1 MVPAEITSEQGTRG
15 KGRLG
20 GAMKGLSDNLRNTL
34 AWSWKG
40 LSKNAKEKEDWE
52 KEALARHD
60 ILLPNERSFHH
71 AAKRNNLDI
80 MEQLVE
86 EKVNIN
92 AVNSMKRT
100 ALHFA
105 VGGNHLSAVDFLL
118 NHKARVDIADKHGLT
133 VLHLAA
139 WSGSLEIMLMLVK
152 AGADQKAKNQDGMTI
167 LHFAAQNNNVRI
179 VEYLIQDLHLKDLNQ
194 QDEKGRKPFLLAAE
208 KGHVEM
214 IEKLIMLNL
223 LTSEKDKEGN
233 TALHLAAKHGHS
245 SVVEVLIT
253 QWQEINEPNE
263 DGETPFFLAVAGGHK
278 ECSKLL
284 LDAGSDVNIPNNNNF
299 TALQIAT
306 QNGHIPLV
314 TFLLSE
320 DIVLDQKAEQDSP
333 LHLAVANNHVT
344 VVNNLL
350 GAKHNVDA
358 LNQKQ
363 QTPLHLAADLG
374 NVELVDTLL
383 KAGCDLKIVDKQG
396 RTALAVASRSNHSLV
411 VDMIIKAER
420 YYAWRQEHQGSSYD
434 SPIDPALTFKQDHS
448 LETKQIRSCLWKL
461 AYCQLKAQE
470 WRKLARSWEFS
481 DAQIKA
487 IEEQW
492 SGSESSCEHGHRML
506 LIWLHGI
513 LMRRENPMKHL
524 YEDLVNVGFPEL
536 AEKNRQ
542 LQSSTDT
549 NAKKC
554 SVS

>member
-1 MVPAEITSEQGTRG
+1 MVPAEITPEQGTPG

-40 LSKNAKEKEDWE
+40 LSKNAKEKEVLE
-52 KEALARHD
+52 KATLVRHD

-80 MEQLVE
+80 MEQLIE

-92 AVNSMKRT
+92 AMDNMNRT

-118 NHKARVDIADKHGLT
+118 KHKARVDVADKHGLT

-152 AGADQKAKNQDGMTI
+152 AGADPKAKNQDGMTI
-167 LHFAAQNNNVRI
+167 LHFAALNNNVKI

-208 KGHVEM
+208 KGHIEM
-214 IEKLIMLNL
+214 IEKFIILNL

-233 TALHLAAKHGHS
+233 TALHLAAKHGHTN
-245 SVVEVLIT
+245 VVEMLIT
-253 QWQEINEPNE
+253 QGQEINEPNE
-263 DGETPFFLAVAGGHK
+263 DGETPFFLAAAGGHK

-284 LDAGSDVNIPNNNNF
+284 LDAGSDVNIPNNNKI

-306 QNGHIPLV
+306 QNGHVPLV

-320 DIVLDQKAEQDSP
+320 NIVLDQKAEQDSP
-333 LHLAVANNHVT
+333 LHLAVVNNHVT
-344 VVNNLL
+344 VVDTLL
-350 GAKHNVDA
+350 GAKHNIDA
-358 LNQKQ
+358 LNQ
-363 QTPLHLAADLG
+363 
-374 NVELVDTLL
+374 EL
-383 KAGCDLKIVDKQG
+383 K
-396 RTALAVASRSNHSLV
+396 
-411 VDMIIKAER
+411 
-420 YYAWRQEHQGSSYD
+420 GSSYD
-434 SPIDPALTFKQDHS
+434 SPIDSALTFKQDHS

-461 AYCQLKAQE
+461 AYHQLKAQD

-492 SGSESSCEHGHRML
+492 SGNESSCEHGYRML
-506 LIWLHGI
+506 LIWLHGLLI
-513 LMRRENPMKHL
+513 RHENPMKHL
-524 YEDLVNVGFPEL
+524 YEDLVNAGFPEL
-536 AEKNRQ
+536 AEKIRQ
-542 LQSSTDT
+542 LQNSTEASS
-549 NAKKC
+549 KKC
-554 SVS
+554 TIS

>member
-1 MVPAEITSEQGTRG
+1 MVPAEITPEQGTQG

-40 LSKNAKEKEDWE
+40 LSKNAKEEVLE
-52 KEALARHD
+52 KAALVRHD

-80 MEQLVE
+80 MEQLIE

-92 AVNSMKRT
+92 AMNNMKRT

-118 NHKARVDIADKHGLT
+118 KHKARVDIADKHGLT

-167 LHFAAQNNNVRI
+167 LHFAALNNNVKI

-214 IEKLIMLNL
+214 IEKLIILNL

-233 TALHLAAKHGHS
+233 TALHLAAKHGHTN
-245 SVVEVLIT
+245 VVEMLLT
-253 QWQEINEPNE
+253 QCQEINEPNE
-263 DGETPFFLAVAGGHK
+263 DGETPFFLAAAGGYK
-278 ECSKLL
+278 ECCKLL
-284 LDAGSDVNIPNNNNF
+284 LDAGSDVNIPNNNKI

-306 QNGHIPLV
+306 QNGHVPLV
-314 TFLLSE
+314 TFLLNE
-320 DIVLDQKAEQDSP
+320 NIVLDQKAEQDSP
-333 LHLAVANNHVT
+333 LHLAVVNNHVT
-344 VVNNLL
+344 VVNKLL

-383 KAGCDLKIVDKQG
+383 KAGCDLKAVDKQG
-396 RTALAVASRSNHSLV
+396 KTALAVASRSNHSLI

-420 YYAWRQEHQGSSYD
+420 YYTWRQELKGSSYD
-434 SPIDPALTFKQDHS
+434 SPIDSALTFKQDHS

-461 AYCQLKAQE
+461 AYHQLKAQD

-492 SGSESSCEHGHRML
+492 SGSESSCEHGYRML
-506 LIWLHGI
+506 LIWLHGLLI
-513 LMRRENPMKHL
+513 RHENPMKHL
-524 YEDLVNVGFPEL
+524 YEDLVNAGFPEL
-536 AEKNRQ
+536 AEKIRQ
-542 LQSSTDT
+542 LQSSTE
-549 NAKKC
+549 ASSKKC
-554 SVS
+554 TIS

>member
-1 MVPAEITSEQGTRG
+1 MSLEYQEPLQYLPPLCHPRCLPILGHPHPGTFPIMS
-15 KGRLG
+15 LF
-20 GAMKGLSDNLRNTL
+20 LLP
-34 AWSWKG
+34 
-40 LSKNAKEKEDWE
+40 KEES
-52 KEALARHD
+52 
-60 ILLPNERSFHH
+60 LLPNERSFHH

-80 MEQLVE
+80 MEQLIE

-92 AVNSMKRT
+92 AMNNMKRT

-118 NHKARVDIADKHGLT
+118 KHKARVDIADKHGLT

-167 LHFAAQNNNVRI
+167 LHFAALNNNVKI

-214 IEKLIMLNL
+214 IEKLIILNL

-233 TALHLAAKHGHS
+233 TALHLAAKHGHTN
-245 SVVEVLIT
+245 VVEMLLT
-253 QWQEINEPNE
+253 QCQEINEPNE
-263 DGETPFFLAVAGGHK
+263 VRRIPHFKVVSIFL
-278 ECSKLL
+278 
-284 LDAGSDVNIPNNNNF
+284 
-299 TALQIAT
+299 Q
-306 QNGHIPLV
+306 
-314 TFLLSE
+314 
-320 DIVLDQKAEQDSP
+320 QDSP
-333 LHLAVANNHVT
+333 LHLAVVNNHVT
-344 VVNNLL
+344 VVNKLL

-383 KAGCDLKIVDKQG
+383 KAGCDLKAVDKQG
-396 RTALAVASRSNHSLV
+396 KTALAVASRSNHSLI

-420 YYAWRQEHQGSSYD
+420 YYTWRQELKGSSYD
-434 SPIDPALTFKQDHS
+434 SPIDSALTFKQDHS

-461 AYCQLKAQE
+461 AYHQLKAQD

-492 SGSESSCEHGHRML
+492 SGSESSCEHGYRML
-506 LIWLHGI
+506 LIWLHGLLI
-513 LMRRENPMKHL
+513 RHENPMKHL
-524 YEDLVNVGFPEL
+524 YEDLVNAGFPEL
-536 AEKNRQ
+536 AA
-542 LQSSTDT
+542 SDTDSNT
-549 NAKKC
+549 RC
-554 SVS
+554 YIILLL